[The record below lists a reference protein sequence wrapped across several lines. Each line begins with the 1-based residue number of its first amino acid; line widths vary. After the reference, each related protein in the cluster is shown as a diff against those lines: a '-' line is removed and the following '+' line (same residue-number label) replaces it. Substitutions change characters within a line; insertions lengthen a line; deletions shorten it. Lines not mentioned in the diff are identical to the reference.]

1 MAYPKPLSKKSIEK
15 MFSTWDTKTIETLH
29 RYYEAFSNLYG
40 IVQLSEAW
48 KVFKKF
54 EPKIHKK
61 QFMEFSTIVRREDVS
76 YYIFEID
83 ELYSDERRLE
93 KDRYIVNKEVVS
105 KGYGKFR
112 WVYLLDEYQ
121 YNKPYYSEAD
131 LLEAAEHR
139 LYDTEL
145 RTFVENMI
153 FQDGDNSGKKFS
165 DAYFLTNTERFDLEF
180 YKSELKRKEIRQQAN
195 IPFSDKLM
203 KRIAYYAEFT
213 DNVIHY
219 IAEFLKHNDFVFE
232 SKEQAGEF
240 IILLQ
245 DFVNKSHL
253 WRNCG
258 YSPEKLHSMYL
269 GNEDTSLRA
278 VRFGQ
283 GIQKAFADGTI
294 DKDEFFK
301 KLKEMGV
308 EVIE

>member
-1 MAYPKPLSKKSIEK
+1 
-15 MFSTWDTKTIETLH
+15 
-29 RYYEAFSNLYG
+29 
-40 IVQLSEAW
+40 
-48 KVFKKF
+48 
-54 EPKIHKK
+54 
-61 QFMEFSTIVRREDVS
+61 MEFSTIVRREDVS

-153 FQDGDNSGKKFS
+153 FQDGENSGKKFS
-165 DAYFLTNTERFDLEF
+165 DAYFLTDTERFELEF
-180 YKSELKRKEIRQQAN
+180 YKSELKRNDIRRQAD

-203 KRIAYYAEFT
+203 KRIVHYAEFT
-213 DNVIHY
+213 DNIIHCVTN
-219 IAEFLKHNDFVFE
+219 FLEHNDFVFE
-232 SKEQAGEF
+232 SEEQVGEF
-240 IILLQ
+240 IKLLQ

-258 YSPEKLHSMYL
+258 YTPEELHSMYY
-269 GNEDTSLRA
+269 GNKDTALRA
-278 VRFGQ
+278 ISFGQ
-283 GIQKAFADGTI
+283 GIQQAFADGTI
-294 DKDEFFK
+294 DKDEVIK